1 MAIAA
6 AALASLAARLRTP
19 PDALYTVA
27 TVALFPA
34 AYLLLALAYGA
45 DIHWWFVAVLPLTG
59 LAFRALGDDD
69 HPRRR

>member
-1 MAIAA
+1 MAA
-6 AALASLAARLRTP
+6 AALAALAARLRT

-59 LAFRALGDDD
+59 LAFRALGYDD
-69 HPRRR
+69 HPRKGQ